1 MSYPEQPF
9 DALKADPVSGQESIP
24 AMLSLHPH
32 EFALFLDIDGTLL
45 DLAETPDGIVVPPDL
60 PARLDALSEKLGGA
74 LALVTGRGLA
84 HADTLFAPFRFPVAG
99 LHGAE
104 RRDPDGAV
112 KRAESTP
119 QFERLKRELTAF
131 TADWA
136 GVVIEDKGAAVAA
149 HYRLAPAYREE
160 LEPVM
165 ARCLAE
171 AGPGWVL
178 QRGKMVIELRPANA
192 DKGHAVEAFLGLE
205 PFRGRQPVAI
215 GDDVTDEAMF
225 RTVNALGGY
234 SIRVGAPTTETAALG
249 LLPSAES
256 VREMIAR
263 IAA

>member
-1 MSYPEQPF
+1 
-9 DALKADPVSGQESIP
+9 
-24 AMLSLHPH
+24 MLSLNPH

-45 DLAETPDGIVVPPDL
+45 DLAERPDGIVVPASL
-60 PARLDALSEKLGGA
+60 PSGLDALSGKLGGA

-84 HADTLFAPFRFPVAG
+84 HVDTLFSPFRFPVAG

-112 KRAESTP
+112 KRAETTP
-119 QFERLKRELTAF
+119 EFERLKRELAARTAS
-131 TADWA
+131 WS

-171 AGPGWVL
+171 AGPGWML
-178 QRGKMVIELRPANA
+178 QRGKMVIEIRPANA
-192 DKGHAVEAFLGLE
+192 DKGHAVEAFLSRE

-225 RTVNALGGY
+225 RVVNALGGY
-234 SIRVGAPTTETAALG
+234 SVRVGQPSPETAARG
-249 LLPSAES
+249 LLPSAAS

-263 IAA
+263 VAA